1 MAIVLALFS
10 AAAYGLSDFLGGLFS
25 RRASPWPVAVAGQ
38 TSAAA
43 CVGCLS
49 LLIGGTV
56 TGGDWAWGAAA
67 GFGNGFGA
75 AFLYRGLARGR
86 MSVVAPVSA
95 LGAALVPVTAGLL
108 TGERPS
114 VLAWVGIVVA
124 LPAIYLISQVQES
137 PEAPSGDSGLV
148 DGIVAGLGFGS
159 LFAMLGQIGD
169 DAGLYPLAL
178 SQVVSVIAVVITA
191 LTFREAWVP
200 RERAHFRGLIMGPL
214 LMLALGAFVYATH
227 SGMLTLVAVITA
239 LYPAMTVLL
248 AAVVLREH
256 IHRVQTI
263 GLVLATVAVS
273 LVATG

>member
-1 MAIVLALFS
+1 MAIVLALIS
-10 AAAYGLSDFLGGLFS
+10 AGAYGLSDFLGGLFS

-38 TSAAA
+38 SSAAV

-49 LLIGGTV
+49 VLIGGTV
-56 TGGDWAWGAAA
+56 AGGDWAWGAAA
-67 GFGNGFGA
+67 GFGNGIGA

-86 MSVVAPVSA
+86 MSVVAPISA
-95 LGAALVPVTAGLL
+95 LGAALVPVAAGLL

-137 PEAPSGDSGLV
+137 PEASSGGSGV
-148 DGIVAGLGFGS
+148 IDGVVAGLGFGA
-159 LFAMLGQIGD
+159 LFAMLGQIGN

-178 SQVVSVIAVVITA
+178 SQAVSVVAVVITA
-191 LTFREAWVP
+191 LAFREAWVP
-200 RERAHFRGLIMGPL
+200 RERAHYRGLVMGPL
-214 LMLALGAFVYATH
+214 LMLALGSFVYATH
-227 SGMLTLVAVITA
+227 SGLLTLVAVITA
-239 LYPAMTVLL
+239 LYPAMTVML

-256 IHRVQTI
+256 IHRAQAV
-263 GLVLATVAVS
+263 GLALAAAAVS

>member
-1 MAIVLALFS
+1 MAIVLALF
-10 AAAYGLSDFLGGLFS
+10 AACAYGLSDFLGGLFS

-38 TSAAA
+38 ASAAF

-56 TGGDWAWGAAA
+56 TGDDWGWGAAA
-67 GFGNGFGA
+67 GFANGIGA

-86 MSVVAPVSA
+86 MSVVAPISA
-95 LGAALVPVTAGLL
+95 LGAALVQVAAGLIA
-108 TGERPS
+108 GDRPS
-114 VLAWVGIVVA
+114 MPAWVGIVIA

-137 PEAPSGDSGLV
+137 SEASSAGSGLV
-148 DGIVAGLGFGS
+148 DGIIAGLGFGA

-178 SQVVSVIAVVITA
+178 SQCTSVAAVVVIAFA
-191 LTFREAWVP
+191 FREPWVP
-200 RERAHFRGLIMGPL
+200 RKRAHARGVVMGPI

-263 GLVLATVAVS
+263 GLTLAALAVS